1 MANISFD
8 LKNFSPNKMGIGRY
22 SFQIVKHLI
31 HNKIHKYFGISS
43 PEINLNNLNLDP
55 IKIEYFC
62 SLKSTFLRSIIIP
75 FVLDNKIDIHHS
87 FENNIVLDLKRKLK
101 KVSTIH
107 DLIVFS
113 NPEYFTKKHQ
123 FIIKSLTY
131 TSIKYSD
138 HIICPSQSTKND
150 ILRIFNKVKSEK
162 ISVTPLASNLT
173 VNNNISTL
181 FYTKFPNI
189 HKNYILSVG
198 SFEPRKNLKRL
209 ISAFRNLKS
218 TKKINDI
225 DLVLVGGKGWLDS
238 GIDKNEEDLRKEGI
252 IVLGFVEDQWLPAIY
267 TNAFA
272 FIYPSLHEGFGL
284 PPLEAMSCGAPVLMS
299 KTSSLPEVGGDAA
312 LYFDP
317 LSVEEIENAIEKI
330 VFDVE
335 LRNSMTKKS
344 MIQSQKF
351 SWERT
356 AELTEEVYAK
366 VLEL

>member
-43 PEINLNNLNLDP
+43 PEIDLNNLNLDP
-55 IKIEYFC
+55 IKIEYYC

-87 FENNIVLDLKRKLK
+87 LENNVILDLKRKLK

-138 HIICPSQSTKND
+138 HIICPSQSTKNE
-150 ILRIFNKVKSEK
+150 ILRIFSKVKSEK

-173 VNNNISTL
+173 VKKDILAL
-181 FYTKFPNI
+181 FYSKFPNI
-189 HKNYILSVG
+189 HKDYFLSVG

-209 ISAFRNLKS
+209 ISAFRNLRSKR
-218 TKKINDI
+218 KIEDI

-267 TNAFA
+267 SNAFA

-284 PPLEAMSCGAPVLMS
+284 PPLEAMSCGTPVLMS
-299 KTSSLPEVGGDAA
+299 NTSSLPEVGGDAA

-317 LSVEEIENAIEKI
+317 LSAESIREAIERI
-330 VFDVE
+330 VYDDE
-335 LRNSMTKKS
+335 LRKMMAKKS
-344 MIQSQKF
+344 LKQSKKF
-351 SWERT
+351 SWDRT
-356 AELTEEVYAK
+356 AELTEQVYSK
-366 VLEL
+366 VLES